1 MYSIVKML
9 HSYWAYLILIM
20 LIVVMINAVIGLTSK
35 KEYLAKDF
43 RMALFGLIISHIQ
56 LLLGLVL
63 YFISPFFDMWNT
75 MGGGVM
81 KDATMRLYLV
91 EHPITN
97 ILAIILITIGYS
109 KHKKMEASKSKYK
122 TILLFY
128 GLGLVLLLS
137 RIPWNVWP
145 NLA

>member
-20 LIVVMINAVIGLTSK
+20 LFVVTINAVIGLISK

-43 RMALFGLIISHIQ
+43 RIALFGLITSHIQ

-63 YFISPFFDMWNT
+63 YVISPLFDMWNT
-75 MGGGVM
+75 MGGDVM
-81 KDATMRLYLV
+81 KDANMRLYLV

-97 ILAIILITIGYS
+97 ILAIVFITIGYT
-109 KHKKMEASKSKYK
+109 KHKKTKASSSKYK

-128 GLGLVLLLS
+128 GLGLGLLLS

-145 NLA
+145 NFT